1 MFQIEFTP
9 EALEDL
15 RLLRAYDQRRVVE
28 AVEAQ
33 HRHQPAQETR
43 NRKRLRPK
51 GVRAIKTVTI
61 PEGSQ
66 EIRALLDQAR
76 DEDVIVRLSDGSEF
90 MLSAVDDFDREI
102 AHTRR
107 NEKLMALLD
116 ERAGQTRT
124 IPLEEVKRQLGFDG

>member
-1 MFQIEFTP
+1 M
-9 EALEDL
+9 
-15 RLLRAYDQRRVVE
+15 
-28 AVEAQ
+28 
-33 HRHQPAQETR
+33 
-43 NRKRLRPK
+43 
-51 GVRAIKTVTI
+51 KTVTI
-61 PEGSQ
+61 PESSQ

-116 ERAGQTRT
+116 ERARQTRT
-124 IPLEEVKRQLGFDG
+124 IPLEEVKRQLGFGD